1 MFMQNVT
8 VQAVSNKQKTF
19 DTKFGPAYHFS
30 FKAEDTWFQIPF
42 VKAGTVPFGKDSVVT
57 FSYET
62 EQNGEWTNNRVNKKT
77 LEIGGMA
84 QSQQAAPQQA
94 QRTSPPASNAPNSQR
109 NTGIT
114 VGMAINNAVSLLGQ
128 GATTDAIHRKAWEI
142 VKLSDQMNAEVAK
155 GDCPFEGDVA
165 PTESPEQAAQ
175 VDFGNDFDDDIPF

>member
-8 VQAVSNKQKTF
+8 VQAVSSKQNTF

-42 VKAGTVPFGKDSVVT
+42 VKAGVVPFGKDSVVT

-62 EQNGEWTNNRVNKKT
+62 EQNGQYTNNRVNKKT
-77 LEIGGMA
+77 LEIGNKVA
-84 QSQQAAPQQA
+84 SAPQQSAPQAQAAPVA
-94 QRTSPPASNAPNSQR
+94 PNAPNSQR

-114 VGMAINNAVSLLGQ
+114 VGMAINNAVALLGK
-128 GATTDAIHRKAWEI
+128 GASTDAIHQKAWEI

-155 GDCPFEGDVA
+155 GECPFEQNVA

-175 VDFGNDFDDDIPF
+175 TDFDDDEIPF